1 VDIPAKPQK
10 QLSMI
15 DPLLFLLSRQLL
27 LLRQSHSTPTFSGLL
42 SLQDAFP
49 HFVPKKNLA
58 DFRPSDDPA
67 SWRSA
72 ALGLT
77 E

>member
-27 LLRQSHSTPTFSGLL
+27 LLRQSHSTPTSSGLL

-49 HFVPKKNLA
+49 HFVPKKI
-58 DFRPSDDPA
+58 
-67 SWRSA
+67 WRISGPVMTRQA
-72 ALGLT
+72 GVQLRWG
-77 E
+77 